1 MNLELAVCL
10 PRTPESI
17 RVARRV
23 TSGALVTL
31 GVTSR
36 CVDDIRLAVSEACT
50 IVVELSRDG
59 EYEVR
64 MRADEQQCD
73 ITVARVGAGLEAT
86 APAAAGMP
94 DHRSQRAL
102 GIAIMRA
109 LMDGVEFSVAP
120 SSGTTYRL
128 RKALSLEP
136 DGPLAWLGPPQPGDL
151 PGRRT
156 G

>member
-1 MNLELAVCL
+1 VNLELALCL

-17 RVARRV
+17 GVARRV
-23 TSGALVTL
+23 MSGALITL

-36 CVDDIRLAVSEACT
+36 CVDDISLAVSEACT
-50 IVVELSRDG
+50 MVVELSRDG

-64 MRADEQQCD
+64 MRVDEEQCD
-73 ITVARVGAGLEAT
+73 ITVARVGAGLDGA
-86 APAAAGMP
+86 APAAGMP
-94 DHRSQRAL
+94 DHHSQRAL

-109 LMDGVEFSVAP
+109 LMDGVEFSVATR
-120 SSGTTYRL
+120 SGSTYRL

-136 DGPLAWLGPPQPGDL
+136 DGPLAWLDSPHPGGRQ
-151 PGRRT
+151 GRRT